1 MEDGMKTDAG
11 HDVRR
16 VLDEGVVIA
25 GEVQIQL
32 LGLKLLP
39 VKVKLLIASAQFA
52 EATGLNWWPAK
63 GRREAPAR
71 KDRRDVPAAT
81 ARNGETRPRVR
92 RKAGRE

>member
-52 EATGLNWWPAK
+52 ESAGLNWWPAK
-63 GRREAPAR
+63 GRREAPAP
-71 KDRRDVPAAT
+71 KGRRDVPAAT
-81 ARNGETRPRVR
+81 ERNGETRRRVR
-92 RKAGRE
+92 RKPAHE